1 MSSNEQLS
9 DPSFYISIISS
20 VAFGVSE
27 VLPFFS
33 NKSNGIV
40 HSIAVYLLSMKNNI
54 VIDKNKNSKNNAIEL
69 TDIVVIK
76 DKLDEIINMIENNK
90 YHK

>member
-40 HSIAVYLLSMKNNI
+40 HSIAVYLLFMKNNI
-54 VIDKNKNSKNNAIEL
+54 LIDKNKNSKNNAIEL

>member
-1 MSSNEQLS
+1 MSSDEQLS
-9 DPSFYISIISS
+9 NPSFYISVVSS
-20 VAFGVSE
+20 IAFGVSE

-40 HSIAVYLLSMKNNI
+40 HSIAVYLSSMKNNT
-54 VIDKNKNSKNNAIEL
+54 VIDNKNSKNNLIEL
-69 TDIVVIK
+69 KEVVIIK
-76 DKLDEIINMIENNK
+76 DKLDKIIDLIENK

>member
-1 MSSNEQLS
+1 MSSDEQLS
-9 DPSFYISIISS
+9 NPSFYISVVSS
-20 VAFGVSE
+20 IAFGVSE

-40 HSIAVYLLSMKNNI
+40 HSIAVYLSSMKNNT
-54 VIDKNKNSKNNAIEL
+54 VIDNKNPIEL
-69 TDIVVIK
+69 KEVVIIK
-76 DKLDEIINMIENNK
+76 DKLDKIIDLIENK